1 MYMHMHVCHRDP
13 SLDHKTERQN
23 PERGRDGVLIEVI
36 LFFVFLV
43 IAIEVPVLNA
53 QVRLPSKFFP
63 GFLVDL
69 YLWYSREFGDYL
81 FVEKPPFFIG
91 LMWLELLIQWPL
103 SILNLYSICRR
114 KSWFN
119 TTCLVYGLSAFT
131 TTVAILAD
139 MIISSK
145 LTNKLMIMYFPF
157 VGFDVLAILHSL
169 LPYFSQTRAVNGTSN
184 LARKKRA

>member
-1 MYMHMHVCHRDP
+1 M
-13 SLDHKTERQN
+13 ERWSPDQA
-23 PERGRDGVLIEVI
+23 GRSNY
-36 LFFVFLV
+36 VFLLLSDCNRSSGFECTSMPTFQ
-43 IAIEVPVLNA
+43 ILP
-53 QVRLPSKFFP
+53 RLPCRS
-63 GFLVDL
+63 L
-69 YLWYSREFGDYL
+69 LWYSHEFGDYL
-81 FVEKPPFFIG
+81 FVEKSPFFIG

-145 LTNKLMIMYFPF
+145 LTDKLMIVYFPF
-157 VGFDVLAILHSL
+157 AGFDVLAILRSL